1 MSSPAATSFYTSELN
16 YSPPGRKALFVT
28 STGGHLSELS
38 TIAEQL
44 QASPDSLWVTHE
56 TPQTTAFLQGR
67 RRHYVDYVAPRDLRG
82 ALRAA
87 ASVSPV
93 LRRESFDLCVSTGA
107 AVAGTVLPMAA
118 LAGIPTYY
126 VESLARPTGPSF
138 TGRLLARA
146 PRVHTLSQYPEW
158 SSAAWPCTQSVLDG
172 WRADAGRRPSGPM
185 RILVTLGTIRPYR
198 FDRAVDAV
206 RRMLQPGDEIV
217 WQLGATTR
225 DDLPGQVLGEVSQS
239 HLSSLARAADV
250 VVAHGGVGSILQ
262 QFELGK
268 SPVLAVRSGAYGE
281 HVDEHQRGF
290 AETTA
295 SRGLTSILDLAA
307 PSRGVLEEAAGR
319 RVTSSQRV
327 PAGTHG

>member
-1 MSSPAATSFYTSELN
+1 MSSPAVTPFYSSELS
-16 YSPPGRKALFVT
+16 YVPPGAKVLFVT

-38 TIAEQL
+38 TIGDRL
-44 QASPDSLWVTHE
+44 KASPDSLWVTHE
-56 TPQTTAFLQGR
+56 TPQAVGFLSGH

-138 TGRLLARA
+138 TGKLLART
-146 PRVHTLSQYPEW
+146 PRVHTLSQYPAW
-158 SSAAWPCTQSVLDG
+158 SSPAWPCTESVLDG
-172 WRADAGRRPSGPM
+172 WQVSAGPRVDGPL

-198 FDRAVDAV
+198 FDRAVEAV
-206 RRMLQPGDEIV
+206 RRILRPGDEIV

-225 DDLPGQVLGEVSQS
+225 HDLPGQVLREVSQA

-250 VVAHGGVGSILQ
+250 VVAHSGVGSILQ

-268 SPVLAVRSGAYGE
+268 SPVLAVRSVAHGE

-290 AETTA
+290 ADTTA
-295 SRGLTSILDLAA
+295 ARGLTSVLDLDA
-307 PSRGVLEEAAGR
+307 PDRAVLERAAGCQ
-319 RVTSSQRV
+319 VTSSLRV
-327 PAGTHG
+327 PAGAHH